1 MLVSLPIT
9 TFTVYNFYFYCN
21 ALHEGGK
28 HNLHWCSCAP
38 PIDGQMALY
47 DLCPVTSTSTRW
59 SVSVIPL
66 CSNQCPT
73 ICRVAGRLIAHSV
86 DSVLNGP
93 NMSCNYADGLSP
105 YNNKGKLGQK
115 EVGVLLH
122 VSLLWWIILRH
133 NFQVGNLVKMTV

>member
-9 TFTVYNFYFYCN
+9 TFTVYNFICI
-21 ALHEGGK
+21 AT
-28 HNLHWCSCAP
+28 
-38 PIDGQMALY
+38 
-47 DLCPVTSTSTRW
+47 LCMKVTNITCTDIAAFHRRSKVPVTSTSSTDHIVDQYT
-59 SVSVIPL
+59 VSVILL
-66 CSNQCPT
+66 CSNQCLT
-73 ICRVAGRLIAHSV
+73 IYRGVGHLIAYSV

-122 VSLLWWIILRH
+122 VSLL
-133 NFQVGNLVKMTV
+133 